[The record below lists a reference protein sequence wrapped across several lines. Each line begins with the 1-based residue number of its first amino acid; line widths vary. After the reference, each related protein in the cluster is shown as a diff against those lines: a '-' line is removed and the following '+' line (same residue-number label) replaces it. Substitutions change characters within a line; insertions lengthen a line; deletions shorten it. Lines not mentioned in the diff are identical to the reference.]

1 MQGKNSLY
9 VRGEL
14 SAVLHSIYHSVW
26 LYIHVQCM
34 VSAVS
39 SNRAKLV
46 PAFFILVFCAWHT
59 AGSWYVSAECTDEC
73 WVKTKLSI
81 RCCGKAEEG
90 ACELW
95 PGDRSAS
102 L

>member
-1 MQGKNSLY
+1 
-9 VRGEL
+9 
-14 SAVLHSIYHSVW
+14 
-26 LYIHVQCM
+26 M
-34 VSAVS
+34 VSAIS

-59 AGSWYVSAECTDEC
+59 AGSWYVSAECKDEC

-95 PGDRSAS
+95 PGDGSVS
-102 L
+102 LRRGHLSHTLKAPGDFSQVE